1 MAHFNGTEGT
11 DFFFGTEED
20 DFINGK
26 GGDDDLHGAG
36 GNDVVAGG
44 EGNDILSGGEGN
56 DVVSGGEGND
66 NLGWI
71 AGDDILLGG
80 DGDDHLSV
88 WAIEGSDDVFLSGGD
103 GTDSLDVV
111 GTGPVTIN
119 LEEGFMTTTT
129 NQGAAVSIQLASIE
143 DVFVGSDSSANVI
156 GNAEDNF
163 FFVTNGDD
171 TLNGREG
178 NDFLFAGP
186 GEDTYVLDAAPGEAN
201 ADRIIIENYSAEVD
215 GFDERDTIA
224 LDNDVMAAL
233 GAEGDFGTED
243 ERFYAAAGATGGA
256 EEDDRVI
263 YDTEAGR
270 LYYDADGSG
279 AGEAQLIAT
288 LVVHGQPLAASDI
301 TVI

>member
-1 MAHFNGTEGT
+1 MARIIGT
-11 DFFFGTEED
+11 DGNDFLFGTEED
-20 DFINGK
+20 DLIMGK
-26 GGDDDLHGAG
+26 GGDDELQAGG
-36 GNDVVAGG
+36 GNDLLLGGEGNDNMNGGEGDDLLIGG
-44 EGNDILSGGEGN
+44 EGNDIM
-56 DVVSGGEGND
+56 
-66 NLGWI
+66 GWTT
-71 AGDDILLGG
+71 GDDTLLGG
-80 DGDDHLSV
+80 DGDDFLSV
-88 WAIEGSDDVFLSGGD
+88 WAIAGSDDVFISGGD
-103 GTDSLDVV
+103 GKDTLEVV

-129 NQGAAVSIQLASIE
+129 SQGAPVSIQLAGIE
-143 DVFVGSDSSANVI
+143 DVFVGSDSSANVT
-156 GNAEDNF
+156 GNADDNF

-186 GEDTYVLDAAPGEAN
+186 GEDTYVFDAAPGEAN
-201 ADRIIIENYSAEVD
+201 ADRIIIENYRAEVD

-233 GAEGDFGTED
+233 GAEGDFSAED

-263 YDTEAGR
+263 YDSEAGR

-288 LVVHGQPLAASDI
+288 VGIYGDLVASDF